1 MNDPHAHSA
10 EAPVPLSRVADV
22 IYRSVDAALPQQ
34 CADRHSINV
43 TVTCAEGESP
53 MTLRVQCE
61 DLFAMDIRVAVE
73 HVGGNV
79 YDVFCT
85 TEEGASCQ
93 FTYGCPEDRG
103 SPLPLCPRLGEKC
116 AAFVL
121 DELEQRLGRWHL
133 RKEEE

>member
-1 MNDPHAHSA
+1 MNGTYAHSA
-10 EAPVPLSRVADV
+10 DAPVPLDRIADV
-22 IYRSVDAALPQQ
+22 IYRSFDSALPQQ
-34 CADRHSINV
+34 CADRHSIAV
-43 TVTCAEGESP
+43 TVTCPEEGLP

-61 DLFAMDIRVAVE
+61 DLFAMNIRVAVE

-93 FTYGCPEDRG
+93 LTYGCPEDTG
-103 SPLPLCPRLGEKC
+103 SPLPLCPRLGEKF
-116 AAFVL
+116 ADFVL